1 MLAHLNILV
10 SMFLSHKF
18 SESASFSSRS
28 ASNFSPCFSATR
40 NLSKEKSVKAKVN
53 EIYFTF
59 SIPLGSPRGI
69 EDKLSDLAGTP

>member
-28 ASNFSPCFSATR
+28 ASNFSRCFSATR
-40 NLSKEKSVKAKVN
+40 NLSKGKSVKAKEN
-53 EIYFTF
+53 ELSTF

-69 EDKLSDLAGTP
+69 EDKVSDLAGTP